1 MAAAAGLFFMLW
13 VVTSALA
20 VVGVRAVGLLIDA
33 YHDASGYPADDVQ

>member
-20 VVGVRAVGLLIDA
+20 VVGVRMVGDLLDALPDA
-33 YHDASGYPADDVQ
+33 YPRDDVQ